1 MKNLL
6 DCWPHWLRLLY
17 ICHSFSLV
25 LCKNWLI
32 KVLKWLSI
40 ELPRADFFCHGL
52 MYVVERFVLL
62 LVFELPQIFVLFSLT
77 ASVLEFDDSEK
88 QKTYKTVSFREV
100 QDEINELQVLVLFIC
115 MLALIFV
122 FSFYVMHDQINY
134 RHKSNANH
142 MCELLDFKIGYC
154 HLLSC

>member
-1 MKNLL
+1 MFERNNFFYTIIIIVKNLL
-6 DCWPHWLRLLY
+6 DCWPHWLWILY

-122 FSFYVMHDQINY
+122 FFLC
-134 RHKSNANH
+134 NAWSDK
-142 MCELLDFKIGYC
+142 LPP
-154 HLLSC
+154 